1 MIQSPRQADETKGTF
16 SPRNPVRP
24 NPISIQAVTITET
37 NIETGTFGINTIYS
51 FHATPLLDIKL
62 RHERIDILPAYN

>member
-16 SPRNPVRP
+16 SPSPVKP

-37 NIETGTFGINTIYS
+37 NIETGNFGINTRYF
-51 FHATPLLDIKL
+51 FHATPLLDIML